1 MLWPPASLG
10 YRPAAVLDL
19 TAEER
24 IEYHAL
30 LSCPCSLCPDTRT
43 PEHTVTYCAHDRRSG
58 VGKR

>member
-24 IEYHAL
+24 IEYYAL
-30 LSCPCSLCPDTRT
+30 LSGLALCAPISRIQEETALGLTRGRGGCCY
-43 PEHTVTYCAHDRRSG
+43 E
-58 VGKR
+58 